1 MIDKILEKRK
11 NIDKKI
17 IQKRRTVKY
26 FINAVKKIQESE
38 GLDAVSI
45 KKVADIASYNSA
57 TIYNYF
63 DNLEH
68 LIFFASM
75 EYFREYIEELPLRLK
90 DKTDSLERYRI
101 IWDCFLMHSFRYPNN
116 YYAIFLAKEGERTRD
131 YIDDYYRLY
140 PLDKSK
146 MSEDIKAMMSERDL
160 FSRGNITA
168 RECIKQGY
176 FSEKEGYVVNDII
189 TYVFES
195 FLFRVI
201 HNGLDPDT
209 AEAEI
214 MRYIDSIIEKYRLI

>member
-1 MIDKILEKRK
+1 MEKK
-11 NIDKKI
+11 VVKTYVSSKKLL
-17 IQKRRTVKY
+17 QKRRTVRY
-26 FINAVKKIQESE
+26 FIDAVKQIQEEE
-38 GLDAVSI
+38 GLDAVNI
-45 KKVADIASYNSA
+45 RKVADIAGYNSA

-90 DKTDSLERYRI
+90 DKTDSLERYKI
-101 IWDCFLMHSFRYPNN
+101 IWDCFLMHAFRYPNN

-131 YIDDYYRLY
+131 YIDDYYKLY

-176 FSEKEGYVVNDII
+176 FSENEGYVVNDII

>member
-1 MIDKILEKRK
+1 MEKK
-11 NIDKKI
+11 VLKTYVSSKKLL
-17 IQKRRTVKY
+17 QKRRTVRY
-26 FINAVKKIQESE
+26 FIDAVKQIQEEE
-38 GLDAVSI
+38 GLDSVNI
-45 KKVADIASYNSA
+45 RKVADIAGYNSA

-101 IWDCFLMHSFRYPNN
+101 IWDCFLMHAFRYPNN